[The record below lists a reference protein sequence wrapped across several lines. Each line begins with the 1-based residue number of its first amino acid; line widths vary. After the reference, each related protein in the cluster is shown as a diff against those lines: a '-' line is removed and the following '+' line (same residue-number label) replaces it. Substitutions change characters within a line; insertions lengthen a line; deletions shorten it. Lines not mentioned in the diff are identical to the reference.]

1 MRRAILILFLVLV
14 PVAARAQVQGDLVI
28 DDERGATDRL
38 DPLVHQTIAA
48 AHADASSVAPQA
60 RPVPPPDNTIRR
72 RRGSMVGYIDD
83 GQIRSQVLFRF
94 DAAFRNGLPDRAEFF
109 YAKCGCYQGLAQA
122 IPQAFDPSA
131 PGPGPAVPTSL
142 NFQQLYVDAEYAPNS
157 HFSFFAEIPARWI
170 QPQSFKPIPPF
181 APFSSQGG
189 LGDIRAGVK
198 LAIVSSS
205 DSSLTAQLRGYFPSG
220 SASKGLGTNHGSVEA
235 ALLYYYQ
242 VSDRLV
248 LESQVGDWHPTG
260 GSAGVPVTSSDKFS
274 GDVFFYGIGP
284 SYEVYRRGTIRFAP
298 VIELVGWSVR
308 GGFLTQPGGPVLGAA
323 ANASGTNIVNLKIG
337 ARASWNPQSSFYG
350 GYGHALTSASWYE
363 DIVRFEYRYSF

>member
-1 MRRAILILFLVLV
+1 MRRVAVILWLALV
-14 PVAARAQVQGDLVI
+14 PVATSAQVQNDRII
-28 DDERGATDRL
+28 DEARVAADPELTWMLPTLTGRVDALTAT
-38 DPLVHQTIAA
+38 A
-48 AHADASSVAPQA
+48 QA
-60 RPVPPPDNTIRR
+60 RPITPAPNNTLPR

-83 GQIRSQVLFRF
+83 GQLQSQVRFRF
-94 DAAFRNGLPDRAEFF
+94 DAGFRNDLPDRAEFF

-122 IPQAFDPSA
+122 IPQAFDPNA

-142 NFQQLYVDAEYAPNS
+142 NFQQLYVDAEYAPNG
-157 HFSFFAEIPARWI
+157 HFSFFTEIPARWI

-198 LAIVSSS
+198 LALVSTS

-235 ALLYYYQ
+235 ALLYYLQ

-248 LESQVGDWHPTG
+248 LESQVGDWHPGG
-260 GSAGVPVTSSDKFS
+260 GSAGVPITSSDKFS

-298 VIELVGWSVR
+298 VVELVGWSVR

-323 ANASGTNIVNLKIG
+323 ANASGTNIVNLKVG
-337 ARASWNPQSSFYG
+337 ARTSWNSQSSFYV
-350 GYGHALTSASWYE
+350 GYGHALTSASWYD
-363 DIVRFEYRYSF
+363 DIVRLEYRYSF